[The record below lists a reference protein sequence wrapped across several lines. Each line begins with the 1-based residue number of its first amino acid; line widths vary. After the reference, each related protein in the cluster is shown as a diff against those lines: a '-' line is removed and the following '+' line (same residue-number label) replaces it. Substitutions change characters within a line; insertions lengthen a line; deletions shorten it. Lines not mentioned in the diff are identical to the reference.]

1 MTRRD
6 SAAGVRGEKGRLV
19 VVSAPSG
26 AGKTS
31 LVKALLAAAP
41 EVRFST
47 SYTTRPRR
55 RGEVEG
61 SDYFFVSPEEFEAM
75 AARGDFLEDAVVFG
89 NRYGTSKEQVARLT
103 DAGYHVLL
111 EIDWQGAR
119 QVRLAQPD
127 AISVFILPPSLEELE
142 RRLRGRCTD
151 TEATIRRRLGEARED
166 MTHWR
171 EFDYAVIND
180 RFEVALAELRDI
192 IRGQG
197 QTNRTDRPGCESRIE
212 AIMA

>member
-1 MTRRD
+1 MTRFD
-6 SAAGVRGEKGRLV
+6 SAAGARDQKGRLV

-31 LVKALLAAAP
+31 LVKALLSDLP
-41 EVRFST
+41 ELRFST
-47 SYTTRPRR
+47 SYTTRRRR
-55 RGEVEG
+55 RGEVDG
-61 SDYFFVSPEEFEAM
+61 SDYFFVTPEEFEAM
-75 AARGDFLEDAVVFG
+75 AARGDFLEDAMVFG

-119 QVRLAQPD
+119 QVREAQPD
-127 AISVFILPPSLEELE
+127 GVSVFILPPSLEELE

-151 TEATIRRRLGEARED
+151 TEATIRRRLAEARED
-166 MTHWR
+166 MTHWP
-171 EFDYAVIND
+171 EFDYAVVND
-180 RFEVALAELRDI
+180 RFEDALTELRDI
-192 IRGQG
+192 VRGQG
-197 QTNRTDRPGCESRIE
+197 QANRTDNPGCRRRIE